1 MLSRRSTRELSILDR
16 LGFPTNKEKS
26 ESTLV
31 EENVR
36 DIIKSKTIKE
46 EEDDSESNN
55 NSDSFENAT
64 KVLIPRPELLKL
76 IINTTTA
83 SL

>member
-1 MLSRRSTRELSILDR
+1 MLLRRSTRELSILDR

-26 ESTLV
+26 ESALV

-36 DIIKSKTIKE
+36 DTIKSETIKE
-46 EEDDSESNN
+46 EEDNLESNSD
-55 NSDSFENAT
+55 SDSFENAT
-64 KVLIPRPELLKL
+64 EAPIPRAELLKL

-83 SL
+83 PL